1 MEEAKFT
8 EEVFQN
14 NFEDSDVEYI
24 PEKHQPYYEFEK
36 DGEKFLIGLDQ
47 ILECLMVA
55 EKVNEIPKLGISFW
69 VNVSE
74 KFGVDFYDLMVNLK
88 QN

>member
-24 PEKHQPYYEFEK
+24 PEKHQPFYEFEK